1 MVKAV
6 LLGVVEGLT
15 EFLPVSSTGHLVLF
29 GEAIQY
35 NGPAAQTFEIF
46 IQLGAIL
53 AVVFLYPKRFLCLL
67 NFKEKVSSASFTG
80 RSGLIKL
87 FLACIPAFVL
97 GALFHSTIK
106 ASLLAPF
113 PVAMALIF
121 GGIVLIVIERVLP
134 KVHASRLE
142 TITFRQAFLIGIFQC
157 AALWPGISRSGA
169 TIVGGLILGL
179 SRQVAAEF
187 SFLVAVPVMAAA
199 TCFDLLKSWESLG
212 SDALG
217 ELAVGFLVSFVVAL
231 FAIRT
236 FVGFLQRFSLAG
248 FGYYRVILGIIS
260 LVWFLG
266 IVAGGS

>member
-1 MVKAV
+1 
-6 LLGVVEGLT
+6 
-15 EFLPVSSTGHLVLF
+15 
-29 GEAIQY
+29 
-35 NGPAAQTFEIF
+35 
-46 IQLGAIL
+46 
-53 AVVFLYPKRFLCLL
+53 
-67 NFKEKVSSASFTG
+67 
-80 RSGLIKL
+80 
-87 FLACIPAFVL
+87 
-97 GALFHSTIK
+97 
-106 ASLLAPF
+106 
-113 PVAMALIF
+113 
-121 GGIVLIVIERVLP
+121 
-134 KVHASRLE
+134 
-142 TITFRQAFLIGIFQC
+142 
-157 AALWPGISRSGA
+157 ISRSGA